1 MNKTVALKPVALKP
15 VALLAASLVAAV
27 TGCSSG
33 SSTPTPAATHKTVK
47 LTIFAASSL
56 TNAFS
61 AEAAAFAQKTGDQT
75 TFSFAGSQELVAQLR
90 QGAPA
95 DVVATADVATMLK
108 VPHGSGAKVFA
119 RNRLV
124 IVTARGNPKHVTG
137 LADLARSDL
146 VVVLAAPSVPAG
158 KYAAKAL
165 SAAHVTAH
173 PKSLE
178 DNVRGVLTKVLLGEA
193 DVGIVYASDALSTK
207 NVTAI
212 RIPDSPIASYP
223 ALAVRPEG
231 QAFVDFLLS
240 PQGQAILARYGFLP
254 PR

>member
-1 MNKTVALKPVALKP
+1 
-15 VALLAASLVAAV
+15 
-27 TGCSSG
+27 
-33 SSTPTPAATHKTVK
+33 VK

-61 AEAAAFAQKTGDQT
+61 AVAAAFAQKTGDQT

-95 DVVATADVATMLK
+95 DVVATADLPTMLK
-108 VPHGSGAKVFA
+108 VPHGSDAKVFA

-124 IVTARGNPKHVTG
+124 IVTAHGNPKGITG
-137 LADLARSDL
+137 IADLARSDL
-146 VVVLAAPSVPAG
+146 VVVLAGPRVPAG
-158 KYAAKAL
+158 KYAAQAL

-178 DNVRGVLTKVLLGEA
+178 DNVRSVLTKVQLGEA
-193 DVGIVYASDALSTK
+193 DVGIVYASDALSAAK
-207 NVTAI
+207 NVTTI
-212 RIPDSPIASYP
+212 RIPDAPIASYP
-223 ALAVRPEG
+223 VLAVHPQG

-240 PQGQAILARYGFLP
+240 PQAQAVLARYGFLP

>member
-1 MNKTVALKPVALKP
+1 MNKP
-15 VALLAASLVAAV
+15 VALLAASVIAAVAAV
-27 TGCSSG
+27 TGCSAG
-33 SSTPTPAATHKTVK
+33 ASTPTPSATHKTVK
-47 LTIFAASSL
+47 LTVFAAASL

-75 TFSFAGSQELVAQLR
+75 TFSFAGSQQLVAQLR
-90 QGAPA
+90 QGPPA
-95 DVVATADVATMLK
+95 DVVATADMPTMLR
-108 VPHGSGAKVFA
+108 VPHGAQAQVFA

-124 IVTARGNPKHVTG
+124 IVTAHGNPKHVGG
-137 LADLARSDL
+137 LADLSRSDL
-146 VVVLAAPSVPAG
+146 IVVLAAPTVPAG

-178 DNVRGVLTKVLLGEA
+178 DNVRSVLTKVQLGEA
-193 DVGIVYASDALSTK
+193 DVGIVYASDALSAK
-207 NVTAI
+207 KDVTTIAI
-212 RIPDSPIASYP
+212 PHSPIASYP
-223 ALAVRPEG
+223 ALAVHPSG

-240 PQGQAILARYGFLP
+240 AQGQAILARYGFLP

>member
-1 MNKTVALKPVALKP
+1 MKKQAF
-15 VALLAASLVAAV
+15 LLVTALVAAV
-27 TGCSSG
+27 TGCSAS
-33 SSTPTPAATHKTVK
+33 SSTPTPAVTQKTVK

-61 AEAAAFAQKTGDQT
+61 AVAAAFAQKTGDQT

-95 DVVATADVATMLK
+95 DVVATADLPTMLK
-108 VPHGSGAKVFA
+108 VPHGSAATVFA

-146 VVVLAAPSVPAG
+146 VVVLAGPRVPAG
-158 KYAAKAL
+158 KYAAQAL
-165 SAAHVTAH
+165 ASAHVTAH

-178 DNVRGVLTKVLLGEA
+178 DNVRSVLTKVQLGEA
-193 DVGIVYASDALSTK
+193 DAGIVYASDALSAAK
-207 NVTAI
+207 NVTTI
-212 RIPDSPIASYP
+212 RIPNSPIASYP
-223 ALAVRPEG
+223 ALAVHPVG

>member
-1 MNKTVALKPVALKP
+1 MRRALTLV
-15 VALLAASLVAAV
+15 VASLLTTIAA
-27 TGCSSG
+27 CSG
-33 SSTPTPAATHKTVK
+33 SSGPTAGSHKTNEPVK

-95 DVVATADVATMLK
+95 DVVATADQPTMLR
-108 VPHGSGAKVFA
+108 VPHGSQATVFA

-124 IVTARGNPKHVTG
+124 MITAHGNPKNVAG
-137 LADLARSDL
+137 LADLSRSDL
-146 VVVLAAPSVPAG
+146 VVVLAAPTVPAG
-158 KYAAKAL
+158 KYAAQAL
-165 SAAHVTAH
+165 SAANVTAH

-178 DNVRGVLTKVLLGEA
+178 DNVRSVLTKVQLGEA
-193 DVGIVYASDALSTK
+193 DAGIVYASDAQSAK
-207 NVTAI
+207 NGVTAI
-212 RIPDSPIASYP
+212 AIPHAPIVSYP
-223 ALAVRPEG
+223 ALAVRPAG

-240 PQGQAILARYGFLP
+240 AQGQQILARYGFLP

>member
-1 MNKTVALKPVALKP
+1 MNRPHLPRPV
-15 VALLAASLVAAV
+15 VLLAASLAAAVAVV
-27 TGCSSG
+27 TGCTSG
-33 SSTPTPAATHKTVK
+33 ASTPTPAATHKTVK

-95 DVVATADVATMLK
+95 DVVATADLPTMRK
-108 VPHGSGAKVFA
+108 VPHGSDAKVFA

-158 KYAAKAL
+158 KYAGKAL
-165 SAAHVTAH
+165 AAAHVTAH

-193 DVGIVYASDALSTK
+193 DVGIVYASDALSSAK

-212 RIPDSPIASYP
+212 RIPESPIASYP
-223 ALAVRPEG
+223 VLAVHPEG
-231 QAFVDFLLS
+231 QAFIDFLLS

>member
-1 MNKTVALKPVALKP
+1 MKR
-15 VALLAASLVAAV
+15 LAAATAAVVIATV
-27 TGCSSG
+27 TGCAGSSSG
-33 SSTPTPAATHKTVK
+33 TPAAQKSAVK

-95 DVVATADVATMLK
+95 DVVATADLPTMLK
-108 VPHGSGAKVFA
+108 VPHGSDAKVFA

-158 KYAAKAL
+158 KYAGKAL
-165 SAAHVTAH
+165 AAAHVTAH

-193 DVGIVYASDALSTK
+193 DVGIVYASDALSSAK

-212 RIPDSPIASYP
+212 RIPESPIASYP
-223 ALAVRPEG
+223 VLAVHPEG
-231 QAFVDFLLS
+231 QAFIDFLLS